1 MPYIPITDRERE
13 EMLKIIGKGIE
24 ELFSV
29 IPEESRPDKL
39 PDFPGGLSEIEL
51 RSYFKELAS
60 KNNPLVPFAG
70 LGVYDHYIPSVINHI
85 ISRPEFFTAYTPY
98 QPEVSQGTLQ
108 AIYEY
113 QSMIC
118 ELTGM
123 DVSNAS
129 MYDGATSLAE
139 AIFMAIAITRRKR
152 VIVSK
157 GVNPLYRKVL
167 ETYLSESAEIEYVPV
182 DNHTG
187 MTGLDAINPDGETA
201 CFVIQHPNYLGV
213 LEDVF
218 TAEEKIH
225 SVKGLYIVVFDPI
238 SLGILKPPGEYNA
251 DIAVAEGQPLGLP
264 LNYGGP
270 YLGIFTSKKEYIRQM
285 PGRIIGRTVDA
296 DGNRGFVMTLQT
308 REQHIRRERAT
319 SNICTNQQL
328 CALAA
333 AVYLATMGKQGIR
346 EVAYQTTQ
354 KAHFLSRRLEDE
366 GIKRAF
372 TGDFFREFVV
382 RLNNV
387 ETVIKKGIDR
397 GILAG
402 TDIGAFESDFK
413 NFLLISLT
421 EKRTMDEMDK
431 LIMVVTNGESIQR

>member
-1 MPYIPITDRERE
+1 MPYIPITEKEKE

-29 IPEESRPDKL
+29 IPEKSRCDKL

-60 KNNPLVPFAG
+60 KNKPLVPFVG
-70 LGVYDHYIPSVINHI
+70 LGVYDHYIPSVVKHI

-118 ELTGM
+118 ALTGM

-139 AIFMAIAITRRKR
+139 AIFMAIAITRRKK

-167 ETYLSESAEIEYVPV
+167 ETYLSESAEIEYIPV
-182 DNHTG
+182 DNETG
-187 MTGLDAINPDGETA
+187 MTGLAALNPDGETA
-201 CFVIQHPNYLGV
+201 CFVIQHPNYLGI

-218 TAEEKIH
+218 AAEEKIH

-251 DIAVAEGQPLGLP
+251 DIAVGEGQPLGLP

-270 YLGIFTSKKEYIRQM
+270 YLGIFTAKKEYIRQM
-285 PGRIIGRTVDA
+285 PGRIIGKTVDA

-354 KAHFLSRRLEDE
+354 KAHFLSKKLEE
-366 GIKRAF
+366 KGIKRAF

-431 LIMVVTNGESIQR
+431 LIMVVTDGESIQR

>member
-1 MPYIPITDRERE
+1 MPYIPITEKERE

-29 IPEESRPDKL
+29 IPEKSRPDKL

-51 RSYFKELAS
+51 KRYFKKLAS
-60 KNNPLVPFAG
+60 RNKPLVPFVG

-139 AIFMAIAITRRKR
+139 AIFMAIAITGREK

-157 GVNPLYRKVL
+157 GVNPLYRRVL
-167 ETYLSESAEIEYVPV
+167 ETYLSESAEIEYIPI
-182 DNHTG
+182 DNETG
-187 MTGLDAINPDGETA
+187 MTGLDAINHDGETA

-213 LEDVF
+213 IEDVF

-354 KAHFLSRRLEDE
+354 KAHFLSKRLEDE